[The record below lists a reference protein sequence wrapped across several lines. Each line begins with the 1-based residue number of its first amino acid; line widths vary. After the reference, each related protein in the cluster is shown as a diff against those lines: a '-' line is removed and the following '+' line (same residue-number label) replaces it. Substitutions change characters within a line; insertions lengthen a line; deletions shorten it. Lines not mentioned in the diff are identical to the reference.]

1 MVTMMNGWLKGLVP
15 HRAGMTDGLF
25 IVDIYIISDI
35 YEKINDLSLI
45 LGYFSGSARGEMLFE
60 ELATGKLSYPD
71 EDL

>member
-35 YEKINDLSLI
+35 YEKIMHIKAAKTAGDLTRPFIVIQDGDIPFI
-45 LGYFSGSARGEMLFE
+45 LS
-60 ELATGKLSYPD
+60 
-71 EDL
+71 

>member
-35 YEKINDLSLI
+35 YEKNQIFMKKSCI
-45 LGYFSGSARGEMLFE
+45 
-60 ELATGKLSYPD
+60 
-71 EDL
+71 